1 MKEKSLKFCLSY
13 TDSLNCKLFPKLKI
27 ITMSS
32 YSYDGKVP
40 VIIFRN
46 RGEGGLED
54 FGGSHGFRMG
64 GGGEKE
70 TGRGQ
75 SLLT

>member
-1 MKEKSLKFCLSY
+1 
-13 TDSLNCKLFPKLKI
+13 
-27 ITMSS
+27 MSS

-46 RGEGGLED
+46 RGGEGGLED
-54 FGGSHGFRMG
+54 FGGSHGFRR
-64 GGGEKE
+64 GGEKE

>member
-13 TDSLNCKLFPKLKI
+13 TDSLNCKLFPKMKI

-40 VIIFRN
+40 VIIFRI
-46 RGEGGLED
+46 RGGEGGLED
-54 FGGSHGFRMG
+54 FGGSHGFRK

-70 TGRGQ
+70 TGRSQ

>member
-1 MKEKSLKFCLSY
+1 
-13 TDSLNCKLFPKLKI
+13 
-27 ITMSS
+27 MSS

-40 VIIFRN
+40 VIIHYFSHSGR
-46 RGEGGLED
+46 RGW
-54 FGGSHGFRMG
+54 FGGFWGITWFSK
-64 GGGEKE
+64 GGGEKKE

>member
-1 MKEKSLKFCLSY
+1 
-13 TDSLNCKLFPKLKI
+13 
-27 ITMSS
+27 MSS

-54 FGGSHGFRMG
+54 FGGSHGFRRG
-64 GGGEKE
+64 GGGERNGE
-70 TGRGQ
+70 G
-75 SLLT
+75 SVVVNIV

>member
-1 MKEKSLKFCLSY
+1 MKEKSFKFCLSY

-40 VIIFRN
+40 VIIFCN

-54 FGGSHGFRMG
+54 FGGSHGFRR